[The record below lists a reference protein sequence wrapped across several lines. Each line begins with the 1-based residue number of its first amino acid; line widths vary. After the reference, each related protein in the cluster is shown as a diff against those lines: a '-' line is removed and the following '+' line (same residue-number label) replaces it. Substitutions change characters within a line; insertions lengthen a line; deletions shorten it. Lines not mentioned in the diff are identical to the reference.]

1 MWQPVAVPDRVA
13 VPAPRGW
20 VVVTAV
26 TVTLVAA
33 VVAGAVLRDPT
44 VEASSGAVQQPTT
57 TPPITPDEQP
67 GPWTVRLAA
76 GAVDHPQ
83 REEVQVLLQEHFD
96 AINLGDYRRWTT
108 TVVDERVAA
117 TPGQAW
123 RDEYRTTTDGSIRVV
138 RLEPRLGGGLLAL
151 LTFTSVQDPADA
163 PSDAEFGCLR
173 WRVTYPVVTE
183 SGQQRLGRAEPGTS
197 LYEPC

>member
-1 MWQPVAVPDRVA
+1 MR

-26 TVTLVAA
+26 TAVLVAA
-33 VVAGAVLRDPT
+33 VAAGGVLRDPA
-44 VEASSGAVQQPTT
+44 VEAPSDAAQRPTT
-57 TPPITPDEQP
+57 TPTVAPDEQP
-67 GPWTVRLAA
+67 GPRTVSFAA

-83 REEVQVLLQEHFD
+83 REEVRALLQEYFY
-96 AINLGDYRRWTT
+96 AINLGDYWRWAT
-108 TVVDERVAA
+108 TVVDERVAS
-117 TPGQAW
+117 TSEQAW
-123 RDEYRTTTDGSIRVV
+123 RDEYRTTTDGSIRVL
-138 RLEPRLGGGLLAL
+138 RLEPRPGGGVLAL

-163 PSDAEFGCLR
+163 PPDAPFGCLR

-183 SGQQRLGRAEPGTS
+183 FGQLRLGRAEPGTS